1 MEATFD
7 STKLTREREVHV
19 VCSVRKVI
27 IDMSSRRATLKK
39 KLNKKNKKTDNEQ
52 LFYEGALDMK

>member
-39 KLNKKNKKTDNEQ
+39 NQTKKTKKQIMNN
-52 LFYEGALDMK
+52 YSTRARWT

>member
-39 KLNKKNKKTDNEQ
+39 KQKNKKTDNEQ